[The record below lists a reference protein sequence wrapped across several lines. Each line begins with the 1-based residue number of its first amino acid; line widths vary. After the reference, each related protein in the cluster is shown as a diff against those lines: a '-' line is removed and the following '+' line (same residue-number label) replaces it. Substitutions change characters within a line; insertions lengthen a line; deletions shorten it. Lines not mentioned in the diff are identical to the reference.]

1 MLTTVAQGDQ
11 LELFPD
17 TPEFAEGEAVDFGDG
32 DDPEDEPALEEDLS
46 EDDEWD
52 EDEYLEDEYLGDEL
66 DEDEDD
72 PED

>member
-1 MLTTVAQGDQ
+1 MLTMEAQGDQ

-17 TPEFAEGEAVDFGDG
+17 TPEFDEGEAVDFGDG

-52 EDEYLEDEYLGDEL
+52 EDEDLDDEL